1 MSRRSLPFVLAVL
14 AAALAGFAVA
24 DQRVGLALTVALL
37 AMVGAGVAGAQRPV
51 SRVLLVL
58 AVALAVQPVLRDAGW
73 VVALDVLAFLAVAAA
88 ALASPVTWRALAWAL
103 AAPWRLV
110 RGGVWVARTA
120 LQVLPWPSGG
130 LTTAALRGIAAAAV
144 LLAAFGALFVT
155 ADSAFAQLAGDV
167 VSVQADP
174 ADLIWR
180 LVLALAFLTGA
191 GALVRA
197 SAGVAEGPARRA
209 PWAPGATET
218 RIALGA
224 LVALFALFVAVQL
237 RVLFGGPD
245 YVRAT
250 TGLGFGDYAR
260 QGFVVLLLVAALTL
274 AVIGVAARRSGDRGV
289 RGLLG
294 ALCVLTLIVLAS
306 ALHRLDL
313 VIDAYGLTAVRYTG
327 GAVIVWLAA
336 LFALVLIAGASR
348 PVLVRAPRIVV
359 IGSAALALVFS
370 LSNPEGRIA
379 QRAVDRQAATGTID
393 ASYVSGLS
401 ADAIPALRRLPQPLR
416 RRVLAGPLRRLERP
430 DGVAGFNV
438 ARWLAR

>member
-1 MSRRSLPFVLAVL
+1 
-14 AAALAGFAVA
+14 
-24 DQRVGLALTVALL
+24 
-37 AMVGAGVAGAQRPV
+37 MVGAGVAGAQRPV

-58 AVALAVQPVLRDAGW
+58 AVALALQPTLRDADW
-73 VVALDVLAFLAVAAA
+73 VVAFDVLAFLTVGAA
-88 ALASPVTWRALAWAL
+88 ALASPATWPAVAWAL
-103 AAPWRLV
+103 LAPWRLV
-110 RGGVWVARTA
+110 RGGAWVAHSG
-120 LQVLPWPSGG
+120 LQELPWLRGAGP
-130 LTTAALRGIAAAAV
+130 TTAVLRGIAGAAV

-174 ADLIWR
+174 ADLVWR
-180 LVLALAFLTGA
+180 IVLGLAFLTGA

-197 SAGVAEGPARRA
+197 SAGVAEGPARGA
-209 PWAPGATET
+209 PWEPGATET

-224 LVALFALFVAVQL
+224 LVALFAVFVAVQL

-274 AVIGVAARRSGDRGV
+274 AVIAVAARRCADRRV

-294 ALCVLTLIVLAS
+294 ALCVLTLVVLAS

-336 LFALVLIAGASR
+336 LFVLVLVAGAGTR
-348 PVLVRAPRIVV
+348 VLARAPRIVV
-359 IGSAALALVFS
+359 IGSAAFALVFS

-379 QRAVDRQAATGTID
+379 QRAVDRRAQTGQFD
-393 ASYVSGLS
+393 ASYISGLS
-401 ADAIPALRRLPQPLR
+401 ADAIPALRRLPEPVR
-416 RRVLAGPLRRLERP
+416 RHVLAGPLRRLGRP

-438 ARWLAR
+438 ARWMAR